1 MIPEPTEALP
11 PCPLCGSDDL
21 TEYHKDDPRNHCV
34 ACDRCEASAPFS
46 AWNTREPEAG
56 KLREAHVAF
65 VDAVADG
72 LSWNSSVI
80 QCLDRISGLVV
91 NERAA
96 LSRNQGR

>member
-46 AWNTREPEAG
+46 AWKCGKAFKRLANGEVGQPENLAFNGWQMAERVLG
-56 KLREAHVAF
+56 KSL
-65 VDAVADG
+65 
-72 LSWNSSVI
+72 
-80 QCLDRISGLVV
+80 
-91 NERAA
+91 
-96 LSRNQGR
+96 